1 MAKALEGNGDLAD
14 PIAQAPREIQVKQAP
29 ATGENSGFVLQCGE
43 GRGNLPPACGFRG
56 REGVGAGART
66 AKTWGRNVAD
76 ANGQAASEAGGAE
89 AGSGETV
96 IIKKYANRRL
106 YNTAA
111 STYVTLEHLSDMV
124 RQGVDFIVLDAKTG
138 EEITRSVL
146 TQIIFE
152 QESRGQNLLPVQ
164 FLRRLIRFYGDQM
177 QGFLPPYLEMSMES
191 FTKAQEKMREN
202 MSRAFGAT
210 TPMAAFEE
218 QAQRNMALFQQALSM
233 WTPFATGAQ
242 GTPFQPGKA
251 AAGSQDEDKDE
262 QLVELRKQMEA
273 MQKQLDAMAKR

>member
-1 MAKALEGNGDLAD
+1 MRRRTRDSVA
-14 PIAQAPREIQVKQAP
+14 RP
-29 ATGENSGFVLQCGE
+29 AF
-43 GRGNLPPACGFRG
+43 
-56 REGVGAGART
+56 AGAERD
-66 AKTWGRNVAD
+66 KTVAD
-76 ANGQAASEAGGAE
+76 ANGEPGGEAGGAE
-89 AGSGETV
+89 ALSEPV
-96 IIKKYANRRL
+96 VIKKYANRRL

-111 STYVTLEHLSDMV
+111 SSYVTLDHLSEMV
-124 RQGVDFIVLDAKTG
+124 REGTDFIVLDAKTG
-138 EEITRSVL
+138 EDITRSVL

-191 FTKAQEKMREN
+191 FSKAQETMREN

-233 WTPFATGAQ
+233 WTPFAAGVPGAA
-242 GTPFQPGKA
+242 PKP
-251 AAGSQDEDKDE
+251 AGAEDAKDQ
-262 QLVELRKQMEA
+262 QLADLRKQMEA
-273 MQKQLDAMAKR
+273 MQRQLDAMSRGKG

>member
-1 MAKALEGNGDLAD
+1 M
-14 PIAQAPREIQVKQAP
+14 
-29 ATGENSGFVLQCGE
+29 
-43 GRGNLPPACGFRG
+43 
-56 REGVGAGART
+56 
-66 AKTWGRNVAD
+66 AD
-76 ANGQAASEAGGAE
+76 ANGQAAGDAG
-89 AGSGETV
+89 AGEPQGEPV

-111 STYVTLEHLSDMV
+111 STYVTLDNLSEMV
-124 RQGVDFIVLDAKTG
+124 REGIDFIVLDAKSG
-138 EEITRSVL
+138 DDITRSVL

-152 QESRGQNLLPVQ
+152 QESKGQNLLPVQ

-191 FTKAQEKMREN
+191 FSKAQEKMREN

-218 QAQRNMALFQQALSM
+218 QAQRNMAMFQQAMSA
-233 WTPFATGAQ
+233 WAPFAASGMTNFPGMPGA
-242 GTPFQPGKA
+242 KA
-251 AAGSQDEDKDE
+251 PTAPAADDADKDE
-262 QLVELRKQMEA
+262 QLALLRQQMEA

>member
-1 MAKALEGNGDLAD
+1 MD
-14 PIAQAPREIQVKQAP
+14 
-29 ATGENSGFVLQCGE
+29 
-43 GRGNLPPACGFRG
+43 
-56 REGVGAGART
+56 
-66 AKTWGRNVAD
+66 VAD
-76 ANGQAASEAGGAE
+76 GDEQAQPGGSAQTQSEP
-89 AGSGETV
+89 V

-111 STYVTLEHLSDMV
+111 SQYVTLDHLSDMV
-124 RQGVDFIVLDAKTG
+124 REGIDFVVLDAKTG
-138 EEITRSVL
+138 DDITRSVL

-191 FTKAQEKMREN
+191 FAKAQDKMREN

-218 QAQRNMALFQQALSM
+218 QAQRNMQMFQQALSM
-233 WTPFATGAQ
+233 WSPFAGQVPGAA
-242 GTPFQPGKA
+242 KA
-251 AAGSQDEDKDE
+251 TAPAAEVANSKEE
-262 QLVELRKQMEA
+262 QVADLRRQMEA
-273 MQKQLDAMAKR
+273 MQRQLDAMSRKP

>member
-1 MAKALEGNGDLAD
+1 MAD
-14 PIAQAPREIQVKQAP
+14 
-29 ATGENSGFVLQCGE
+29 ATG
-43 GRGNLPPACGFRG
+43 PAPNDTNAD
-56 REGVGAGART
+56 AGA
-66 AKTWGRNVAD
+66 
-76 ANGQAASEAGGAE
+76 Q
-89 AGSGETV
+89 GEPV
-96 IIKKYANRRL
+96 VIKKYANRRL

-111 STYVTLEHLSDMV
+111 STYVTLDHLSEMV
-124 RQGVDFIVLDAKTG
+124 REGVDFIVLDAKTG
-138 EEITRSVL
+138 EDITRSVL

-191 FTKAQEKMREN
+191 FAKAQEKMREN

-233 WTPFATGAQ
+233 WSPFAPAS
-242 GTPFQPGKA
+242 TPSKPA
-251 AAGSQDEDKDE
+251 AANEEPDTPNKDE
-262 QLVELRKQMEA
+262 QLAELRRKMEA
-273 MQKQLDAMAKR
+273 MQKQLDQIAKG

>member
-1 MAKALEGNGDLAD
+1 M
-14 PIAQAPREIQVKQAP
+14 
-29 ATGENSGFVLQCGE
+29 
-43 GRGNLPPACGFRG
+43 RGPPKERD
-56 REGVGAGART
+56 T
-66 AKTWGRNVAD
+66 IVAD
-76 ANGQAASEAGGAE
+76 ANGQTAGDAGGAE
-89 AGSGETV
+89 GGGEAV

-111 STYVTLEHLSDMV
+111 STYVTLDNLSEMV
-124 RQGVDFIVLDAKTG
+124 REGVDFIVLDAKSG
-138 EEITRSVL
+138 DDITRSVL

-152 QESRGQNLLPVQ
+152 EESKGQNLLPVQ

-191 FTKAQEKMREN
+191 FSKAQEKMREN

-218 QAQRNMALFQQALSM
+218 QAQRNMAIFQQALQA
-233 WTPFATGAQ
+233 WAPFTATGMSF
-242 GTPFQPGKA
+242 PSSFPGMPAAKA
-251 AAGSQDEDKDE
+251 AAAEEDKDE
-262 QLVELRKQMEA
+262 QLALLRQQMEA

>member
-1 MAKALEGNGDLAD
+1 
-14 PIAQAPREIQVKQAP
+14 
-29 ATGENSGFVLQCGE
+29 
-43 GRGNLPPACGFRG
+43 
-56 REGVGAGART
+56 
-66 AKTWGRNVAD
+66 VAD
-76 ANGQAASEAGGAE
+76 ANGQAAGEAGGAE
-89 AGSGETV
+89 TQGERV

-111 STYVTLEHLSDMV
+111 SSYVTLDHLSEMV
-124 RQGVDFIVLDAKTG
+124 REGVDFVVLDAKTNDD
-138 EEITRSVL
+138 ITRSVL

-152 QESRGQNLLPVQ
+152 QESKGQNLLPVQ

-191 FTKAQEKMREN
+191 FSKTQEKMREN

-218 QAQRNMALFQQALSM
+218 QAQRNMALFQQALTM
-233 WTPFATGAQ
+233 WSPFANGAK
-242 GTPFQPGKA
+242 GVPFPGMPMPA
-251 AAGSQDEDKDE
+251 ASAGEDDADKDE
-262 QLVELRKQMEA
+262 QLALLRKQMEA

>member
-1 MAKALEGNGDLAD
+1 M
-14 PIAQAPREIQVKQAP
+14 
-29 ATGENSGFVLQCGE
+29 
-43 GRGNLPPACGFRG
+43 
-56 REGVGAGART
+56 
-66 AKTWGRNVAD
+66 AD
-76 ANGQAASEAGGAE
+76 ANSQAAGEAGGAE
-89 AGSGETV
+89 TASTGDPV

-111 STYVTLEHLSDMV
+111 SSYVTLDHLSEMV
-124 RQGVDFIVLDAKTG
+124 REGVDFVVLDAKSG
-138 EEITRSVL
+138 DDITRSVL

-191 FTKAQEKMREN
+191 FAKAQDTMREN

-218 QAQRNMALFQQALSM
+218 QTQRNMALFQQAM
-233 WTPFATGAQ
+233 KVWTPFA
-242 GTPFQPGKA
+242 
-251 AAGSQDEDKDE
+251 AAGMPGMPGMPTMPGMKPADDEADKDE
-262 QLVELRKQMEA
+262 QLAELRKQMEL
-273 MQKQLDAMAKR
+273 MQKQLDAMARSKG

>member
-1 MAKALEGNGDLAD
+1 
-14 PIAQAPREIQVKQAP
+14 
-29 ATGENSGFVLQCGE
+29 
-43 GRGNLPPACGFRG
+43 
-56 REGVGAGART
+56 
-66 AKTWGRNVAD
+66 VAD
-76 ANGQAASEAGGAE
+76 ANGQAAGDAGGAE
-89 AGSGETV
+89 PQGEAV

-111 STYVTLEHLSDMV
+111 STYVTLDNLSEMV
-124 RQGVDFIVLDAKTG
+124 REGIDFIVLDAKTG
-138 EEITRSVL
+138 DDITRSVL

-152 QESRGQNLLPVQ
+152 EESKGQSMLPVQ

-191 FTKAQEKMREN
+191 FSKAQEKMREN

-218 QAQRNMALFQQALSM
+218 QAQRNMAIFQQAM
-233 WTPFATGAQ
+233 QAWAPFAAGGMTN
-242 GTPFQPGKA
+242 FPGMA
-251 AAGSQDEDKDE
+251 PPGMAPARPPADDDAKDE
-262 QLVELRKQMEA
+262 ELALLRQQMEA